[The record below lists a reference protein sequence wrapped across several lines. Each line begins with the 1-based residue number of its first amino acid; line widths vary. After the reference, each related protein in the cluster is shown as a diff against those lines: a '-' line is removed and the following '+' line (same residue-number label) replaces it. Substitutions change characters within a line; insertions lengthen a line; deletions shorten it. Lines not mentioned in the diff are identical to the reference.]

1 MSKKIKFSYSWV
13 LVDELMVGSAP
24 LDISNFIELKKEG
37 IKSVLSLC
45 SAKEVKIPDEI
56 NNFFV
61 CESFVLP
68 DHTYKREPQTDEIIK
83 ILQILEELTNKGPVY
98 VHCFAGVERS
108 PLVCMAWLV
117 KKYSMS
123 VNEALIYLM
132 KVHKKTNPLPKQI
145 TCLKKLFKI

>member
-1 MSKKIKFSYSWV
+1 MSKKIKFFYSWV

-24 LDISNFIELKKEG
+24 LEISNFIELKKEG

-45 SAKEVKIPDEI
+45 SAKEVVIPEEI

-68 DHTYKREPQTDEIIK
+68 DHTYKREPQTDEINK
-83 ILQILEELTNKGPVY
+83 ILQILEDLINKGPVY

-123 VNEALIYLM
+123 INESLIYLM

-145 TCLKKLFKI
+145 ACLQKIL